1 MKGRPSPARQKAAR
15 RRSLDAVK
23 AEMREGNM
31 RSVQAPGKVQDRVR
45 QWQKN
50 GAAVAIAD
58 PNIDEIVIIV
68 ETDSDDGP
76 DEADRL
82 RVKNGGKRKSKS
94 PIPEERTGRRRT
106 QEGKE
111 NTPTKEPKNEDE
123 RPRSK
128 SVAPKKRVISD
139 SHWMKNKRSPPRK
152 TTAIPKNFLQ
162 ATATNPPVERKIEDW
177 VRRTT
182 ETVEIPVKIQTP
194 KRKPKKM
201 ERDDSEEPPSRKA
214 SKSPCDDGIRTR
226 GSKLT
231 SRDDSTRIRP
241 SKDRPAED
249 SSWVTSSR
257 GGSNDDGIRIKP
269 SDVPEDEIRVKFSK
283 PRSYDDDMRVRLS
296 KDNSVQEDVQIKQ
309 VRKDGSKRRP
319 KGENESPTPTP
330 RKKSETHLK
339 PPTESE
345 GRSRVSSHA
354 TLKTEEEDDKFSWA
368 SPSPPEKSKR
378 KNRKSDT
385 NTATESLDEI
395 PVGNS
400 AFSVLDLALGAEPD
414 IVKRPTPKRNPSF
427 GVPKVLKKVY
437 NEGMKIMHDNHE
449 PARGGP
455 NQPPSIDSWLNGTS
469 DPFTDGTVP
478 TDDLG
483 ISNSY
488 PSRMPSYKEDDKS
501 ERELSHAHPGGRL
514 DSRRRPS
521 MPKVDEDA
529 IPAVTTPVK
538 ARDTLLSMDHSPPI
552 SPGGLKRTL
561 ATHKTASPKAGRK
574 LFSKEGI
581 FDAFK
586 GESAMVRKKD
596 DAPSPFDFIGLREQ
610 DLHVSPQ
617 GASTVDSGESVSEEP
632 QRKVSTKISESPNS
646 VGPNR
651 INMSSFPR
659 RPGPMTGANR
669 LSTIASVETFE
680 TLSSVT
686 TESQLSET
694 TVTQDT
700 LLTAPTLSSLSRGS
714 TKPRRKR
721 SAAKTV
727 EKSKLGS
734 KRGLTKHSDLLS
746 MLSLPDTTQPGRANS
761 IRPARSVRTNRV
773 NLETAT
779 VQDLMREVAEDET
792 KYMREL
798 NTLVDGVIPVL
809 LTCVLSKNDAAIAAG
824 LFNPLASSS
833 IEDPSFTKPIVDMG
847 IALERLKSLHKRI
860 PLADSEAFLYW
871 AESAQK
877 TYREYL
883 VAWRT
888 GFQDVVVNLE
898 PASPS
903 SSPQKMDGE
912 MRRDKNGDVIRDNGE
927 RADVAYLLKRPLV
940 RVKFL
945 ARATKGLD
953 AIKKSKQAKEIREI
967 WDKLEIFARSRAK
980 EEAGRREDLDAASTD
995 PTRARDL
1002 KTMAPV
1008 EGVRVDPSLQVIAK
1022 DTFSLDIRHSSGQRM
1037 ECQVE
1042 FILRNSPDRRFGD
1055 VLICAFDNTHRYL
1068 LFPPIS
1074 KSRLSCRKGDSGQQ
1088 LIVMIRNGDEED
1100 HWQELLILGTDDDEA
1115 SGFWIKELGTI
1126 PLVPAIPEIDI
1137 AGPSQALLTATP
1149 SSALTVPIEHLPT
1162 TAPIPTSDDVPIGQ
1176 RRRREE
1182 EGTDSPSPRRLP
1194 SYRRRGPV
1202 TNGYDRLGEEVL
1214 RAITE
1219 YNVLDFNDLNDAM
1232 TKAGYATVKKLKPR
1246 GPNPTKR
1253 ATPSRYH
1260 KPKDTLSSNDGLTLI
1275 DMSGDK
1281 NFLIEMSGALD
1292 LYPEEVVAHE
1302 EFGTAVDHRAGS
1314 PDYSLYDCMDLPYI
1328 PKKRA
1333 SSASSVSDQPST
1345 PLRETMRPE
1354 IQSPKKRQLDTPA
1367 YADSPP
1373 PVPAH
1378 RTPSTPDILKKIP
1391 VIETPTPRNKNR
1403 RGSSPL
1409 KHEYQPSEESGASGT
1424 SSCDDSE
1431 SESDSSTASSGS
1443 YSDSSDDELEAIDEE
1458 EISIPVVLPRV
1469 ESNRKRPS
1477 PEGSV
1482 YSIGAES
1489 LAPSNSAS
1497 QGPYTTRVPSNGT
1510 IVDPLSADVRKFAAT
1525 VSFWNGKKGKWEDI
1539 YAHPDQTCSIQ
1550 VSPGLVQAFQI
1561 DSDHSSPNR
1570 NVEKEGQKEG
1580 PVVALGLTPLV
1591 PLRKSTMID
1600 IEVTSP
1606 PLESSRLKQSP
1617 TVRFRTMNERD
1628 CESFY
1633 QALHRARLD
1642 NPAWK
1647 KLEMDRTLASYGNH
1661 AYENAVAP
1669 SRRSW
1674 FGRKKSYRA
1683 PDRAPSEIASEQS
1696 GNSSPSALSALRRL
1710 GGGGLFNIAK
1720 SSIHDKR
1727 SGGRGNPSSGPTS
1740 MYTTESSEYSSGV
1753 TSPHS
1758 PSLANSG
1765 SMYSN
1770 GLAVRN
1776 IGSENLKIRLYR
1788 GATSSKWQDM
1798 GEALLTVG
1806 NPLPGQRHA
1815 SSLNHGVPKR
1825 IFVVKAHPEDDK
1837 SGEDD
1842 GNSSKKK
1849 KEAVIWLDV
1858 VLGSRNFMK
1867 YGRNGIAFQIWED
1880 ITGDDGM
1887 LGGVPAI
1894 GGVSGRTRKWMFQ
1907 TQRAGDCVWIYN
1919 LVGGS

>member
-1 MKGRPSPARQKAAR
+1 
-15 RRSLDAVK
+15 
-23 AEMREGNM
+23 
-31 RSVQAPGKVQDRVR
+31 
-45 QWQKN
+45 
-50 GAAVAIAD
+50 
-58 PNIDEIVIIV
+58 
-68 ETDSDDGP
+68 
-76 DEADRL
+76 
-82 RVKNGGKRKSKS
+82 
-94 PIPEERTGRRRT
+94 
-106 QEGKE
+106 
-111 NTPTKEPKNEDE
+111 
-123 RPRSK
+123 
-128 SVAPKKRVISD
+128 
-139 SHWMKNKRSPPRK
+139 
-152 TTAIPKNFLQ
+152 
-162 ATATNPPVERKIEDW
+162 
-177 VRRTT
+177 
-182 ETVEIPVKIQTP
+182 
-194 KRKPKKM
+194 
-201 ERDDSEEPPSRKA
+201 
-214 SKSPCDDGIRTR
+214 
-226 GSKLT
+226 
-231 SRDDSTRIRP
+231 
-241 SKDRPAED
+241 
-249 SSWVTSSR
+249 
-257 GGSNDDGIRIKP
+257 
-269 SDVPEDEIRVKFSK
+269 
-283 PRSYDDDMRVRLS
+283 
-296 KDNSVQEDVQIKQ
+296 
-309 VRKDGSKRRP
+309 
-319 KGENESPTPTP
+319 
-330 RKKSETHLK
+330 
-339 PPTESE
+339 
-345 GRSRVSSHA
+345 
-354 TLKTEEEDDKFSWA
+354 
-368 SPSPPEKSKR
+368 
-378 KNRKSDT
+378 
-385 NTATESLDEI
+385 
-395 PVGNS
+395 
-400 AFSVLDLALGAEPD
+400 
-414 IVKRPTPKRNPSF
+414 
-427 GVPKVLKKVY
+427 
-437 NEGMKIMHDNHE
+437 
-449 PARGGP
+449 
-455 NQPPSIDSWLNGTS
+455 
-469 DPFTDGTVP
+469 
-478 TDDLG
+478 
-483 ISNSY
+483 
-488 PSRMPSYKEDDKS
+488 
-501 ERELSHAHPGGRL
+501 
-514 DSRRRPS
+514 
-521 MPKVDEDA
+521 
-529 IPAVTTPVK
+529 
-538 ARDTLLSMDHSPPI
+538 
-552 SPGGLKRTL
+552 
-561 ATHKTASPKAGRK
+561 
-574 LFSKEGI
+574 
-581 FDAFK
+581 
-586 GESAMVRKKD
+586 
-596 DAPSPFDFIGLREQ
+596 
-610 DLHVSPQ
+610 
-617 GASTVDSGESVSEEP
+617 
-632 QRKVSTKISESPNS
+632 
-646 VGPNR
+646 
-651 INMSSFPR
+651 
-659 RPGPMTGANR
+659 
-669 LSTIASVETFE
+669 
-680 TLSSVT
+680 
-686 TESQLSET
+686 
-694 TVTQDT
+694 
-700 LLTAPTLSSLSRGS
+700 
-714 TKPRRKR
+714 
-721 SAAKTV
+721 
-727 EKSKLGS
+727 
-734 KRGLTKHSDLLS
+734 
-746 MLSLPDTTQPGRANS
+746 
-761 IRPARSVRTNRV
+761 
-773 NLETAT
+773 
-779 VQDLMREVAEDET
+779 
-792 KYMREL
+792 
-798 NTLVDGVIPVL
+798 
-809 LTCVLSKNDAAIAAG
+809 
-824 LFNPLASSS
+824 
-833 IEDPSFTKPIVDMG
+833 
-847 IALERLKSLHKRI
+847 
-860 PLADSEAFLYW
+860 
-871 AESAQK
+871 
-877 TYREYL
+877 
-883 VAWRT
+883 
-888 GFQDVVVNLE
+888 
-898 PASPS
+898 
-903 SSPQKMDGE
+903 
-912 MRRDKNGDVIRDNGE
+912 
-927 RADVAYLLKRPLV
+927 
-940 RVKFL
+940 
-945 ARATKGLD
+945 
-953 AIKKSKQAKEIREI
+953 
-967 WDKLEIFARSRAK
+967 
-980 EEAGRREDLDAASTD
+980 
-995 PTRARDL
+995 
-1002 KTMAPV
+1002 
-1008 EGVRVDPSLQVIAK
+1008 
-1022 DTFSLDIRHSSGQRM
+1022 M